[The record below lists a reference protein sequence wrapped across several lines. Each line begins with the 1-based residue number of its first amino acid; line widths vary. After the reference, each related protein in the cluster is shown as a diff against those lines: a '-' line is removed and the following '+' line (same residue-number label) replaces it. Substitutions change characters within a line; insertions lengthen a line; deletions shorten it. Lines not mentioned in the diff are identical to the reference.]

1 MSALI
6 PHWFQREAIA
16 SVPAYFE
23 LKGGNPV
30 VAMPTGT
37 GKSVVIALLIRWIL
51 SVWPRQRI
59 MVLTHVKE
67 LVEQNAKRMLK
78 AWPEAP
84 MGIYSAGLKMRDT
97 VMPITFAGVA
107 SVHGRVQEF
116 GWRDLIF
123 IDEAHL
129 LSPNDNSMYQKV
141 IAEFK
146 KINPMLKVVGF
157 TATPY
162 RLGQGLITDGG
173 LFTDICYDITGMAAF
188 NRLINEGFMSPLV
201 TKKTNSEIDTSG
213 LSVAAGDFKIGQL
226 EDALSRVVI
235 KACEELCRWA
245 YDRDSIL
252 IFAPGVKNSIQI
264 AELMNRFGVPTAAV
278 HSNTKDYRISD
289 AERDRRIED
298 FKSFKLKCVVNNNVL
313 TTGFDHP
320 GLDCIG
326 MMRPTLSPG
335 LWVQMLGRGTRVSV
349 DTGKRDCLVLDF
361 AGNTRNLGPINDP
374 VIPKRKGAGGGDAPV
389 RICPTCGTY
398 NHASMRRCCCC
409 DMEFDFSPNIA
420 GQASTAEVL
429 RTEAPII
436 ETLPVKMVLYSSYT
450 KRGKENA
457 LPCMRVQYITGIQ
470 RFDEWVH
477 LEAPYA
483 SIPGK
488 KARDWWRTR
497 HPTEPPATVSEA
509 LAYQQSL
516 KVPKFIRVAVNR
528 KYPEILGYEYE

>member
-1 MSALI
+1 MSI
-6 PHWFQREAIA
+6 IVPHWFQNEAIA

-23 LKGGNPV
+23 HNDGNPV

-37 GKSVVIALLIRWIL
+37 GKSVVIAFLIRWIL
-51 SVWPRQRI
+51 SMWARQRI

-67 LVEQNAKRMLK
+67 LVEQNAARMRQ

-84 MGIYSAGLKMRDT
+84 IGIYSAGLKMRDT

-129 LSPNDNSMYQKV
+129 LSPNDNSMYQHV
-141 IAEFK
+141 IADFK
-146 KINPMLKVVGF
+146 KINPKLKVVGF

-188 NRLINEGFMSPLV
+188 NRLINEGFMAPLI

-213 LSVAAGDFKIGQL
+213 LAIAAGDFKIGQL
-226 EDALSRVVI
+226 EEALSRVVI
-235 KACEELCRWA
+235 KACEELCARA

-264 AELMNRFGVPTAAV
+264 AELMNRFGVKTAAV
-278 HSNTKDYRISD
+278 HSNTKEYKISD
-289 AERDRRIED
+289 AERDNRIEA
-298 FKSFKLKCVVNNNVL
+298 FKRFELKCVVNNNVL

-320 GLDCIG
+320 GLDCIA
-326 MMRPTLSPG
+326 MMRPTMSPG
-335 LWVQMLGRGTRVSV
+335 LWVQMLGRGTRVSPA
-349 DTGKRDCLVLDF
+349 TGKRDCLVLDF

-374 VIPKRKGAGGGDAPV
+374 IIPKKKGAGGGDAPV
-389 RICPTCGTY
+389 RICLTCGTY
-398 NHASMRRCCCC
+398 NHASVRRCVCC
-409 DMEFDFSPNIA
+409 DMEFDFSPNIV

-429 RTEAPII
+429 RSEAPVI
-436 ETLPVKMVLYSSYT
+436 ETLPIKMVLYSSHT
-450 KRGKENA
+450 KRREGA
-457 LPCMRVQYITGIQ
+457 RPCLRVQYITGVQ

-477 LEAPYA
+477 LEAPYG
-483 SIPGK
+483 SEPGK
-488 KARDWWRTR
+488 KARDWWRMR

-516 KVPKFIRVAVNR
+516 RVPKYIRVVVNR